1 MFGKQL
7 GEHMGTLGLYHHI
20 PPGAIKGRCASMA
33 PLIRPITP
41 TLTICAA
48 LLGVGLTIATNAEQ
62 ALPCTSWPLGHRHRM
77 MSSAKAY
84 LQACFLL
91 HLAVDPILARPLK
104 KKPGWAVAPPPR
116 TRYNLVPVL
125 KLEPITWGC
134 FNST

>member
-7 GEHMGTLGLYHHI
+7 GEHMGTLGLCHHI

-62 ALPCTSWPLGHRHRM
+62 AFPCTYRVPHDGRSQRIDASWIRLP
-77 MSSAKAY
+77 
-84 LQACFLL
+84 
-91 HLAVDPILARPLK
+91 
-104 KKPGWAVAPPPR
+104 VAPKDAP
-116 TRYNLVPVL
+116 
-125 KLEPITWGC
+125 
-134 FNST
+134 

>member
-33 PLIRPITP
+33 PLIRPIMP
-41 TLTICAA
+41 TLSICAA

-91 HLAVDPILARPLK
+91 HLEVDPRTTHANS
-104 KKPGWAVAPPPR
+104 PR
-116 TRYNLVPVL
+116 RTHL
-125 KLEPITWGC
+125 ISG
-134 FNST
+134 S